1 MPIQQ
6 SKGAMPGTVAAPGLY
21 LGTDTTSGL
30 YQIGN
35 SNVGLSIGG
44 TKILDFSSSAVAVSS
59 TSVLRAVG
67 GLNTGPS
74 EITPFAAGDV
84 MISSSNSFRISYS
97 GYAYKALSIVGGKIA
112 LDAGGLGLTT
122 AGSFTVGSNMVVNSA
137 IGGTMDLENTLTGG
151 AGTGVC
157 LFLNSKLT
165 WSGSAASSV
174 IAYYSTDG
182 GGYAMFMRPNGNF
195 ENSYG
200 SYGSTSDIKLKENI
214 VDANPKLDK
223 LLQLKVRNFN
233 FIGKDETLIG
243 FIAQELEEIMPG
255 LISVSEDFDK
265 DKNSLGT
272 TTKSVKTSIL
282 IPILVKALQE
292 MNVKVEDLT
301 AKVAALEPK

>member
-1 MPIQQ
+1 
-6 SKGAMPGTVAAPGLY
+6 
-21 LGTDTTSGL
+21 
-30 YQIGN
+30 
-35 SNVGLSIGG
+35 
-44 TKILDFSSSAVAVSS
+44 
-59 TSVLRAVG
+59 
-67 GLNTGPS
+67 
-74 EITPFAAGDV
+74 
-84 MISSSNSFRISYS
+84 
-97 GYAYKALSIVGGKIA
+97 
-112 LDAGGLGLTT
+112 
-122 AGSFTVGSNMVVNSA
+122 
-137 IGGTMDLENTLTGG
+137 MDLENTLTGG

-157 LFLNSKLT
+157 LFLNSNLT
-165 WSGSAASSV
+165 WSGTAASSV
-174 IAYYSTDG
+174 IAYYSTNG

-200 SYGSTSDIKLKENI
+200 SYGATSDIKLKENI

-301 AKVAALEPK
+301 AKVAALEPKIARYESDPATGEGKKELMAKARKLEAERADSRQRSPYYTYAGSILQISIVLLTAAILAVSMPLFWGSIAVGSFGALLMSQAFWLIL